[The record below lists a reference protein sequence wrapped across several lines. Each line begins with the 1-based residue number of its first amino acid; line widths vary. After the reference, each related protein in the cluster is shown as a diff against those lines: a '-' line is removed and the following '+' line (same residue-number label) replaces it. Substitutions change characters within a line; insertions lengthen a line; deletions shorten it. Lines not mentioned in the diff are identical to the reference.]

1 MENTEKELTPQ
12 EKALLDHPD
21 QRAELPPHLYTKIV
35 QAMKTEA
42 LLRTPR
48 PLLALSLQGIL
59 TATLALVVVA
69 GLGYWAGKATLPA
82 AVPIAAAETGKAK
95 FILLVH
101 NDDVPAADPMQQVKE
116 YSAWLGN
123 IRAERVADGEHLH
136 ANGWVLSKA
145 ETGNVKVDSKNEFP
159 GRQEVGGYFTFEAE
173 SPDEAVR
180 IAQTCPHLN
189 YKGTLELRQIH

>member
-59 TATLALVVVA
+59 TAALALVVVA
-69 GLGYWAGKATLPA
+69 GLGYWAGKSTLHA

-101 NDDVPAADPMQQVKE
+101 NDDVAEAQHDGE
-116 YSAWLGN
+116 
-123 IRAERVADGEHLH
+123 AERAVPRGGGEVVHLGHHGHGLERERDHGGVDGVHRVQN
-136 ANGWVLSKA
+136 ARARVRA
-145 ETGNVKVDSKNEFP
+145 P
-159 GRQEVGGYFTFEAE
+159 PRRARQRARPRAGA
-173 SPDEAVR
+173 AVTVVVPTASR
-180 IAQTCPHLN
+180 
-189 YKGTLELRQIH
+189 LEL